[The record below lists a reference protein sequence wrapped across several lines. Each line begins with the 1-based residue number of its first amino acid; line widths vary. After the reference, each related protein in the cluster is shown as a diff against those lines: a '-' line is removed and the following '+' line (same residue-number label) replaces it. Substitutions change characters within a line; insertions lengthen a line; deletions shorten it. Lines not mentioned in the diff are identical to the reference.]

1 MVKVPENQQAMLSS
15 MGTSVKQIQK
25 IQKRLFR
32 KASGLIEKKGHDYN
46 FKQQLSGDTLFSL
59 RVARILGIVERDTQ
73 SVLVRICDKVNRL
86 ISLEN
91 PDVSAKVKDEKV
103 EDTVVDLINYVTYFY
118 AFKLEQKNKRR
129 RRR

>member
-1 MVKVPENQQAMLSS
+1 
-15 MGTSVKQIQK
+15 MGISVKQIQK
-25 IQKRLFR
+25 IQKRLFG
-32 KASGLIEKKGHDYN
+32 KASGLVEKKGHDYN
-46 FKQQLSGDTLFSL
+46 FKQQSSGDTLFSL
-59 RVARILGIVERDTQ
+59 RAARILGIIERDTQ

-118 AFKLEQKNKRR
+118 AFRLEQKKKRR
-129 RRR
+129 RK